1 MLNNRYVKIALVVGT
16 LTALLLAVYA
26 YAASTDITA
35 GGLAGYGEEVIPGF
49 TVSSYAYTINSASPT
64 HISSW
69 TVTLSAAATT
79 MYSRLGTTGT
89 AAAWTATCAGNVA
102 KLVWTCTPA
111 TSTTVLVA
119 DTSSLQVSAVKDQ
132 P

>member
-64 HISSW
+64 YISSW

-89 AAAWTATCAGNVA
+89 TVAWVA
-102 KLVWTCTPA
+102 CVGDTPKLVWTCTPA

-119 DTSSLQVSAVKDQ
+119 DTASLQISAVKNQ